1 MNLYSEAAQFIDV
14 SGKGGSIRSI
24 IYNAYEKNKGK
35 LKCEP
40 KRVCALVIETLKYRS
55 ILEELIKN
63 SQLLKFEK
71 KVLYCNRIFMGRYT
85 NTAVETPDRIADG
98 ARPFTVKGRPDSS
111 RPSSSER
118 CGASTQDAPKGR
130 ARQIQTKAR
139 RSGFIGDHCGRR
151 EYVVICGF

>member
-1 MNLYSEAAQFIDV
+1 MRLKNLLPANALRNGASMNLYSEAAQFIDV

-35 LKCEP
+35 LKCDP

-71 KVLYCNRIFMGRYT
+71 KVLSCNRIFY
-85 NTAVETPDRIADG
+85 E
-98 ARPFTVKGRPDSS
+98 SL
-111 RPSSSER
+111 
-118 CGASTQDAPKGR
+118 
-130 ARQIQTKAR
+130 
-139 RSGFIGDHCGRR
+139 
-151 EYVVICGF
+151 Y